1 MEAVCHRFEELSI
14 RLNQPE
20 TAADP
25 PLFRRLMQEYHDGI
39 LLFEV
44 SNKEVWDKASRDTE
58 GLSKYFD
65 KNRSE
70 YAWQKPHY
78 KGRVIYCKDKQT
90 LKSAKSI
97 VNKANNDSIDKYLRE
112 RLNDSIQYVKIEKGL
127 WTEGENKAVDA
138 LAFKKGKYEPT
149 KDYPYSFVTGK
160 TLTTGPE
167 TYTDVRG
174 VVTADYQDYLEKEW
188 ITALRKKYPVEIDE
202 NVLKTVKK
210 N

>member
-1 MEAVCHRFEELSI
+1 M
-14 RLNQPE
+14 
-20 TAADP
+20 
-25 PLFRRLMQEYHDGI
+25 
-39 LLFEV
+39 
-44 SNKEVWDKASRDTE
+44 
-58 GLSKYFD
+58 
-65 KNRSE
+65 
-70 YAWQKPHY
+70 
-78 KGRVIYCKDKQT
+78 IYCKNKQT

-160 TLTTGPE
+160 ILATGPE

-174 VVTADYQDYLEKEW
+174 VVTADYQDYLDKEW